1 MAYLMANPTSS
12 WKIRFLDRLLQGRE
26 VWLNEGRLSLGEKG
40 CDICI
45 PLTIN
50 GKIVLREQEESL
62 FVDAGK
68 ARVRVNGRRFNQ
80 NKPLPS
86 SGVLQVAG
94 IAMAFGKSDCDLAS
108 YQIPI
113 SRLRHWWLAGVFL
126 IFIGGMGALSSIG
139 DQPETVNDLPLR
151 VKLLLDKSNIHYVR
165 AQWKEDGSLQL
176 SGYCSSNEQ
185 MQKVRATLESWGVMY
200 RDSVICDDLL
210 IREVQDILIK
220 MDYPHAEVSSEGPGS
235 VLIHDDIRMD
245 QRWRK
250 VQPLLADIPGLLH
263 WKISYSHQSQ
273 GNDIIAAIIENGLV
287 GLVNVTP
294 IRCSFV
300 ISGVLDESHQRIL
313 QEMLA
318 ALKKK
323 DPALSLIYQD
333 IAPSHDGGKYL
344 PAPVAGFVQSRHGD
358 YLLLTNKERLRVGAL
373 LPDGGE
379 IVHLSADVVTIKN
392 DDTLINYPLDFK

>member
-126 IFIGGMGALSSIG
+126 IFIGGMGVLSSIG
-139 DQPETVNDLPLR
+139 GQPETVNDLPLR

>member
-139 DQPETVNDLPLR
+139 GQPETVNDLPLR

-313 QEMLA
+313 QETLA

>member
-1 MAYLMANPTSS
+1 MVYLMANPTSS

-139 DQPETVNDLPLR
+139 GQPETVNDLPLR

>member
-139 DQPETVNDLPLR
+139 GQPETVNDLPLR

-220 MDYPHAEVSSEGPGS
+220 MDYLHAEVSSEGPGS

>member
-1 MAYLMANPTSS
+1 MANPTSS

-139 DQPETVNDLPLR
+139 GQPETVNDLPLR

>member
-139 DQPETVNDLPLR
+139 GQPETVNDLPLR

-313 QEMLA
+313 QEMLT

>member
-113 SRLRHWWLAGVFL
+113 SRLGHWWLAGVFL

-139 DQPETVNDLPLR
+139 GQPETVNDLPLR

-313 QEMLA
+313 QETLA

>member
-139 DQPETVNDLPLR
+139 GQPETVNDLPLR
-151 VKLLLDKSNIHYVR
+151 IKLLLDKSNIHYVR

-294 IRCSFV
+294 IRRSFV

-313 QEMLA
+313 QETLA

>member
-139 DQPETVNDLPLR
+139 GQPETVNDLPLR

-392 DDTLINYPLDFK
+392 DETLINYPLDFK

>member
-139 DQPETVNDLPLR
+139 GQPETVNDLPLR
-151 VKLLLDKSNIHYVR
+151 VKLLLDKGNIHYVR

>member
-139 DQPETVNDLPLR
+139 GQPETVNDLPLR
-151 VKLLLDKSNIHYVR
+151 VKFLLDKSNIHYVR

>member
-139 DQPETVNDLPLR
+139 GQPETVNDLPLR

-210 IREVQDILIK
+210 IREVQDLLIK

>member
-113 SRLRHWWLAGVFL
+113 SRLRYWWLAGVFL

>member
-139 DQPETVNDLPLR
+139 GQPETVNDLPLR

-358 YLLLTNKERLRVGAL
+358 YLLLTNKERLRVGTL

>member
-139 DQPETVNDLPLR
+139 GQPETVNDLPLR

-185 MQKVRATLESWGVMY
+185 MQKVRATLESWRVMY

>member
-139 DQPETVNDLPLR
+139 GQPETVNDLPLR

-294 IRCSFV
+294 IRRSFV

>member
-126 IFIGGMGALSSIG
+126 IFNGGMGALSSIG
-139 DQPETVNDLPLR
+139 GQPETVNDLPLR

>member
-139 DQPETVNDLPLR
+139 GQPETVNDLPLR

-323 DPALSLIYQD
+323 DPIGRA
-333 IAPSHDGGKYL
+333 H
-344 PAPVAGFVQSRHGD
+344 V
-358 YLLLTNKERLRVGAL
+358 
-373 LPDGGE
+373 
-379 IVHLSADVVTIKN
+379 
-392 DDTLINYPLDFK
+392 

>member
-12 WKIRFLDRLLQGRE
+12 WRIRFLDRLLQGRE

-139 DQPETVNDLPLR
+139 GQPETVNDLPLR

-176 SGYCSSNEQ
+176 SGYCSSKEQ

>member
-113 SRLRHWWLAGVFL
+113 SRLRHWWLAGVFF

-139 DQPETVNDLPLR
+139 GQPETVNDLPLR

>member
-139 DQPETVNDLPLR
+139 GQPETVNDLPLR

-185 MQKVRATLESWGVMY
+185 MQKVRATLESWEVMY

>member
-113 SRLRHWWLAGVFL
+113 SKLRHWWLAGVFL

-139 DQPETVNDLPLR
+139 GQPETVNDLPLR

>member
-86 SGVLQVAG
+86 SGVLQVAE

-139 DQPETVNDLPLR
+139 GQPETVNDLPLR

>member
-1 MAYLMANPTSS
+1 
-12 WKIRFLDRLLQGRE
+12 
-26 VWLNEGRLSLGEKG
+26 
-40 CDICI
+40 
-45 PLTIN
+45 
-50 GKIVLREQEESL
+50 
-62 FVDAGK
+62 
-68 ARVRVNGRRFNQ
+68 
-80 NKPLPS
+80 
-86 SGVLQVAG
+86 
-94 IAMAFGKSDCDLAS
+94 
-108 YQIPI
+108 
-113 SRLRHWWLAGVFL
+113 
-126 IFIGGMGALSSIG
+126 
-139 DQPETVNDLPLR
+139 
-151 VKLLLDKSNIHYVR
+151 
-165 AQWKEDGSLQL
+165 
-176 SGYCSSNEQ
+176 YCSSNEQ

>member
-139 DQPETVNDLPLR
+139 GQPETVNDLPLR

-333 IAPSHDGGKYL
+333 IAPSHDGEKYL

>member
-139 DQPETVNDLPLR
+139 GQPETVNDLPLR

-392 DDTLINYPLDFK
+392 DVTLINYPLDFK